1 MSRNSNI
8 AQSPK
13 PNVLFE
19 SSKIKYPNTGLYTF
33 CKELSAA
40 LFNESKARGGKLS
53 LLMESRFKNRLLAEI
68 PYKPLKIWHKCFL
81 RINND
86 FNIWHAPFQLCKYF
100 PKGNHKTLLTIH
112 DLNFLYEK
120 SEKKI
125 EWYKKKVGRNIKHAD
140 HIVAISEY
148 VKQDILK
155 HFDVKESCITVI
167 YNGSTKYVGD
177 LIKPE
182 IVSDLNPFLFSIGT
196 VLPKKNFHVLP
207 SLLVGNN
214 YNLVISGNPSAYNDR
229 ILEEARRWDVEDR
242 VIITGPIN
250 EQEKNWLYKNCEAF
264 LFPSIA
270 EGFGL
275 PVIEAMQYGKPI
287 FLSKHTSLPEIGGD
301 DAYYFDWDFTPE
313 EMRIVLQSGLEEY
326 NSNPSIKDRLIKRH
340 ELFTWENA
348 AKSYYDIYEQL
359 LKGDK

>member
-1 MSRNSNI
+1 MSCNSNI

-86 FNIWHAPFQLCKYF
+86 FNIWHAPFQLCKYY
-100 PKGNHKTLLTIH
+100 PKGNHKVILTIH

-120 SEKKI
+120 SDRKI
-125 EWYKKKVGRNIKHAD
+125 EWYKKQVRRNIQKAD
-140 HIVAISEY
+140 HIVTISEY
-148 VKQDILK
+148 VKQDVLK
-155 HFDVKESCITVI
+155 YFDVKEGDITVI
-167 YNGSTKYVGD
+167 YNGATKYDGD
-177 LIKPE
+177 LIKPKL
-182 IVSDLNPFLFSIGT
+182 IRNSTPFLFTVGT
-196 VLPKKNFHVLP
+196 ILPKKNFHVLP

-214 YNLVISGNPSAYNDR
+214 YNLVISGNPSSYNER
-229 ILEEARRWDVEDR
+229 IIDEARKWGVEER
-242 VIITGPIN
+242 VIITGAIS
-250 EQEKNWLYKNCEAF
+250 EEEKNWLYKNCEAF

-275 PVIEAMQYGKPI
+275 PVVEAMRYGKPI

-301 DAYYFDWDFTPE
+301 NAFYFDWDFTPE
-313 EMRIVLQSGLEEY
+313 KMRNVLLEGIKEF
-326 NSNPSIKDRLIKRH
+326 NSNPNIKENLINRANN
-340 ELFTWENA
+340 FSWENA
-348 AKSYYDIYEQL
+348 AKSYYDIYESILQE
-359 LKGDK
+359 DK